1 MSLRRFLSAASP
13 ATRTG
18 GALALLALVGVA
30 VSTANPEAVVTER
43 FAAALK
49 SVPEQRTA
57 ATQPLVSGSEA
68 YWLAEKRRHEAEGA
82 AIEPAAWSAPFAG
95 NVTVGDRITIPT
107 AGKAQRVLEVVAV
120 SFVEPAPGTSPTGH
134 AEPAA
139 RQIAITCRDLA
150 APDGRLTTFLAPAG
164 VSTAQGKAPRAL

>member
-1 MSLRRFLSAASP
+1 MSLRRFLLAASP
-13 ATRTG
+13 AARTG
-18 GALALLALVGVA
+18 GALALLALVGAA

-49 SVPEQRTA
+49 SMPAQRTA
-57 ATQPLVSGSEA
+57 ATQPPISGSEA

-95 NVTVGDRITIPT
+95 NVTVGDRITI
-107 AGKAQRVLEVVAV
+107 ASGKAQRVLEVVAV
-120 SFVEPAPGTSPTGH
+120 SLVEPTPGTAEAARAEPAP
-134 AEPAA
+134 
-139 RQIAITCRDLA
+139 RQIAVTCRDLT

-164 VSTAQGKAPRAL
+164 LSTAHGKAPRAL